1 MGAFFVA
8 YYWSNEQ
15 QLKLVADSEGQ
26 EKKTSVANDESKRW
40 RGGPSSQARI
50 EERVNAAYSLLLE
63 GNTRRANA
71 ELLSNRFNTSLRTAH
86 EDIAKAMKLLKEERQ
101 ADREEMLNVVTAN
114 RLALLKKCMRKGS
127 YQVAQQLL
135 KDLGAA
141 AGENDPST
149 NDALAVPQI
158 SISIEP
164 KAED

>member
-1 MGAFFVA
+1 V
-8 YYWSNEQ
+8 
-15 QLKLVADSEGQ
+15 
-26 EKKTSVANDESKRW
+26 
-40 RGGPSSQARI
+40 RI

-71 ELLSNRFNTSLRTAH
+71 ELLSKRFNTSLRTAH
-86 EDIAKAMKLLKEERQ
+86 EDIAKAMRLLKEERQ

-114 RLALLKKCMRKGS
+114 RLSLLKRCVRKGS

-141 AGENDPST
+141 AGENDPAT

-158 SISIEP
+158 SIRIE
-164 KAED
+164 E

>member
-1 MGAFFVA
+1 
-8 YYWSNEQ
+8 
-15 QLKLVADSEGQ
+15 VADSEGQ

-40 RGGPSSQARI
+40 RGGPSSQVRI

-71 ELLSNRFNTSLRTAH
+71 ELLSKRFNTSLRTAH
-86 EDIAKAMKLLKEERQ
+86 EDIAKAMRLLKEERQ

-114 RLALLKKCMRKGS
+114 RLSLLKRCVRKGS

-141 AGENDPST
+141 AGENDPAT

-158 SISIEP
+158 SIRIE
-164 KAED
+164 E